1 VNGDQWNL
9 SKTKKRMMVEIMVM
23 KVLELRLPQPTASK
37 LREAAERLSVSPEQL
52 SILSIEEKLAQLEDE
67 FRCSAEYAL
76 KKNADLYRRL
86 A

>member
-1 VNGDQWNL
+1 
-9 SKTKKRMMVEIMVM
+9 MIM
-23 KVLELRLPQPTASK
+23 KVLELQLPEPTASN

-52 SILSIEEKLAQLEDE
+52 SILSIEEKLVQLEDE

>member
-1 VNGDQWNL
+1 MEPEQDQETHDGGDYGYESPGTSATRADRFQ
-9 SKTKKRMMVEIMVM
+9 
-23 KVLELRLPQPTASK
+23 

>member
-1 VNGDQWNL
+1 M
-9 SKTKKRMMVEIMVM
+9 TKKRIMVEIMVM

-37 LREAAERLSVSPEQL
+37 LREAAERLNVSPEQL

-86 A
+86 S